1 MNHDMK
7 VEREIRIENELGLHA
22 RPAALFVQLANKFAS
37 DILVEKGGDTVSGKS
52 IMGIMMLAAGK
63 GAKIKIIAEGS
74 DADEAVRRFEELI
87 VNKFG
92 EDG

>member
-1 MNHDMK
+1 MNHGMK

-37 DILVEKGGDTVSGKS
+37 DILVEKDGDTVSGKS

-63 GAKIKIIAEGS
+63 GAKIKIIAEGN